1 VGRDAHV
8 AVLWTGGNALAIWE
22 NEFWNRSVDRV
33 YNHGTPLPGDMPSTQ
48 VKVDQAT
55 GVLLDS
61 GGKPI
66 ADAYVL
72 TKTSFELLGTKVA
85 SDPTKQLVLYRVSR
99 PARTTTQIIG
109 LYDEAVSPWSS
120 GHVTWRRYHCRGGV
134 LSVQLRSDN
143 QLFNTPQTLAISG
156 ATVARTLKFAPG
168 GDRSL
173 HLPLVPRRGVCQVE
187 FLISPTRRPVD
198 FPKLKND
205 DTRSLG
211 LHFDSIHYVPPTK

>member
-1 VGRDAHV
+1 
-8 AVLWTGGNALAIWE
+8 
-22 NEFWNRSVDRV
+22 
-33 YNHGTPLPGDMPSTQ
+33 
-48 VKVDQAT
+48 
-55 GVLLDS
+55 
-61 GGKPI
+61 
-66 ADAYVL
+66 
-72 TKTSFELLGTKVA
+72 
-85 SDPTKQLVLYRVSR
+85 
-99 PARTTTQIIG
+99 
-109 LYDEAVSPWSS
+109 
-120 GHVTWRRYHCRGGV
+120 V